1 VEVLVKKLWV
11 VLAVFAITF
20 VVLMSPGFAA
30 PGRRALVV
38 RSTLALFLFAAIA
51 SLVVFWVLTIAELLR
66 RGPGA
71 QREWWLAALAV
82 VVLLG
87 PIGAIAYRLARPS
100 FDEQQLDRDSYLN

>member
-1 VEVLVKKLWV
+1 MKKLWV
-11 VLAVFAITF
+11 VPAIFAIAF
-20 VVLMSPGFAA
+20 VVLMSPGLAA

-38 RSTLALFLFAAIA
+38 RSTLALLLVAAIV

-66 RGPGA
+66 RGPGP

-100 FDEQQLDRDSYLN
+100 FDGQQLGRGSYLN